1 MEIKVKKPKITRGLP
16 KRTGKRGNGR
26 ARHGSSLGVKR
37 KRTKAPGFRGVA
49 VPSAGSHILI
59 THRR

>member
-1 MEIKVKKPKITRGLP
+1 MEIKVKKGKVARGLP

-26 ARHGSSLGVKR
+26 ARHGSPQGVKR
-37 KRTKAPGFRGVA
+37 KRVKAPGFRGVA

-59 THRR
+59 KKR